1 MRGKNKSFLEDTFIL
16 LIIGI
21 LIYSIYS
28 FFFSSNEENQI
39 NENITTVEKN
49 IEKPTIKEQ
58 TSDEIKSDEAI
69 LEEEKKDE
77 KLIIEEKIQN
87 EDKVEVEKI
96 QNEDKVEVEKN
107 KETSLIEETKVV
119 KKVESSDIAEKDNV
133 ELFFETIREKIYK
146 NIEATPINNG
156 EHINI
161 RVTILKDG
169 RYEQLTLMDGNKE
182 YFELIKPSIYKVFP
196 VKIDDSL
203 KENFPRYFRM
213 KIEAK

>member
-1 MRGKNKSFLEDTFIL
+1 MRKEAGNEVFPLFGFHFISKIPFLV
-16 LIIGI
+16 
-21 LIYSIYS
+21 
-28 FFFSSNEENQI
+28 FFPLSA
-39 NENITTVEKN
+39 
-49 IEKPTIKEQ
+49 
-58 TSDEIKSDEAI
+58 KSDESI

-87 EDKVEVEKI
+87 EDKE
-96 QNEDKVEVEKN
+96 EVEKN

-133 ELFFETIREKIYK
+133 ELFFEIIREKIYK

>member
-28 FFFSSNEENQI
+28 FFFSSNEEDLI

-77 KLIIEEKIQN
+77 KLIIE
-87 EDKVEVEKI
+87 EKI

>member
-28 FFFSSNEENQI
+28 FFFSSNEEDQI

-49 IEKPTIKEQ
+49 IEDPTIKEQ
-58 TSDEIKSDEAI
+58 ANNEIKSDEAI

-77 KLIIEEKIQN
+77 KIIVEEKIHN
-87 EDKVEVEKI
+87 EDKVEKI
-96 QNEDKVEVEKN
+96 VEKN
-107 KETSLIEETKVV
+107 QEASLTQKTEVA
-119 KKVESSDIAEKDNV
+119 KKVESSDIIEKDNI

-146 NIEATPINNG
+146 NIETTPINNG

-161 RVTILKDG
+161 RLTILKDG

-196 VKIDDSL
+196 LKMDDSL

>member
-16 LIIGI
+16 LVIGI
-21 LIYSIYS
+21 LIYGIYS
-28 FFFSSNEENQI
+28 FFFSSDEENQV
-39 NENITTVEKN
+39 NENITS
-49 IEKPTIKEQ
+49 IEKSIEEPTVKENV
-58 TSDEIKSDEAI
+58 SDEIKSDESI
-69 LEEEKKDE
+69 LEDEKKDE

-87 EDKVEVEKI
+87 ETKTE
-96 QNEDKVEVEKN
+96 EVEKN
-107 KETSLIEETKVV
+107 KENTLKQEAKVENPQPKESDKTQSTQIVV
-119 KKVESSDIAEKDNV
+119 KDNL
-133 ELFFETIREKIYK
+133 ELFFEAIRENIYK
-146 NIEATPINNG
+146 NIESTPINNG
-156 EHINI
+156 EYINI

-182 YFELIKPSIYKVFP
+182 YFDLIKPSIYKVFP

>member
-28 FFFSSNEENQI
+28 FFFSSNEEDLI

-87 EDKVEVEKI
+87 EDKVEVEK
-96 QNEDKVEVEKN
+96 N

-133 ELFFETIREKIYK
+133 ELFFEIIREKIYK

>member
-28 FFFSSNEENQI
+28 FFFSSNEEDLI

-58 TSDEIKSDEAI
+58 NSDEIKSDESI

-87 EDKVEVEKI
+87 EDKE
-96 QNEDKVEVEKN
+96 EVEKN

>member
-77 KLIIEEKIQN
+77 KLIIE
-87 EDKVEVEKI
+87 EKI

>member
-28 FFFSSNEENQI
+28 FFFSSNEEDLI

-58 TSDEIKSDEAI
+58 NSDEIKSDESI

-77 KLIIEEKIQN
+77 KLIIE
-87 EDKVEVEKI
+87 EKI

-213 KIEAK
+213 KIEVK

>member
-28 FFFSSNEENQI
+28 FFFSSNEEDLI

-58 TSDEIKSDEAI
+58 NSDEIKSDESI

-77 KLIIEEKIQN
+77 KLIIE
-87 EDKVEVEKI
+87 EKI

>member
-28 FFFSSNEENQI
+28 FFFSSNEEDLI

-58 TSDEIKSDEAI
+58 NSDEIKSDESI

-77 KLIIEEKIQN
+77 KLIIE
-87 EDKVEVEKI
+87 EKI

-133 ELFFETIREKIYK
+133 
-146 NIEATPINNG
+146 
-156 EHINI
+156 
-161 RVTILKDG
+161 
-169 RYEQLTLMDGNKE
+169 
-182 YFELIKPSIYKVFP
+182 
-196 VKIDDSL
+196 
-203 KENFPRYFRM
+203 
-213 KIEAK
+213 